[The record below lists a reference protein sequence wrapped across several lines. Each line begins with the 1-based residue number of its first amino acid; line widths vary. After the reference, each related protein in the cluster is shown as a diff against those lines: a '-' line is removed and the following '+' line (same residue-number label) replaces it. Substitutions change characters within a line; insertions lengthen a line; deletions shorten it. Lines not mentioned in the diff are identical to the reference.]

1 MEGLYKIYLTGIPL
15 GASPDALTAAAPG
28 PALFDHQSGSHVQ
41 AALYAANPAGSY
53 FPHNPN
59 HLQYPVRQE
68 RRPPSGPKGQNPYRC
83 LNTNNFV
90 SSPPPPPYQLMHHNE
105 ERGAVAEHRSL
116 GRYVCICGEALGR
129 RADLARHLESSRKHN
144 KDPRGPACPV
154 GRCSHTSKFTR
165 ADNFKVH
172 YMKQHGA
179 SSDEADA
186 YIREWRNRGMP

>member
-1 MEGLYKIYLTGIPL
+1 M
-15 GASPDALTAAAPG
+15 TAAAPC
-28 PALFDHQSGSHVQ
+28 PALFDHQSGSYVQ
-41 AALYAANPAGSY
+41 AAVYATNPVGSY

-59 HLQYPVRQE
+59 YLQYPVRQE
-68 RRPPSGPKGQNPYRC
+68 RRPPSSPEGQNPYRY
-83 LNTNNFV
+83 LNTSNFV
-90 SSPPPPPYQLMHHNE
+90 SSPPPPSPLYQLTHHNE
-105 ERGAVAEHRSL
+105 ERGTVAEHRGL
-116 GRYVCICGEALGR
+116 GRYVCICGEAFR
-129 RADLARHLESSRKHN
+129 RSADLARHQESSRKHN

-154 GRCSHTSKFTR
+154 GRCSHPSKFTR